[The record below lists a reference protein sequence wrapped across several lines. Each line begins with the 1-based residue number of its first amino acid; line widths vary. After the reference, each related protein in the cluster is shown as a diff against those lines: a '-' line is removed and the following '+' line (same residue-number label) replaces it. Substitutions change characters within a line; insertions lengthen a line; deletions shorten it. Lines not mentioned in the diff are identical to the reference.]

1 MIVWIASFP
10 KSGNTWI
17 RAFLS
22 SYLYYDVK
30 KKSFDFNILKN
41 IKRFPNS
48 QQFKDIGV
56 SPKNFED
63 VAKSW
68 IPLQK
73 KINSNNKVNFLKT
86 HNAFGGLENFPF
98 TNKENTL
105 GAIYLVR
112 DPRDVLV
119 SYSNHLNQT
128 IKETMELVVGDDHK
142 GYLDEMKKDVYGE
155 IRGSWSQNYNSWKN
169 FNLGEKI
176 IVRYEDLIE
185 DPFAF
190 FCKII
195 NFLNKLF
202 GLEFNEEKIR
212 QCIKITDFNNLQD
225 LEKKLGFS
233 ENIKSKELFFNK
245 GKVGQWKNKLD
256 EKILYKIEKK
266 FKKEMKE
273 LNYI

>member
-22 SYLYYDVK
+22 SYLYSD
-30 KKSFDFNILKN
+30 SQNNLFDFKN
-41 IKRFPNS
+41 LNQISLFPRINH
-48 QQFKDIGV
+48 FKDIGV

-119 SYSNHLNQT
+119 SYSKHVDQGINETLKLILENNHMGALEGSNNVFS
-128 IKETMELVVGDDHK
+128 EL
-142 GYLDEMKKDVYGE
+142 
-155 IRGSWSQNYNSWKN
+155 RASWSQNYNSWKN

-245 GKVGQWKNKLD
+245 GKVGQWKKFLSD
-256 EKILYKIEKK
+256 EIVKKIEIK
-266 FKKEMKE
+266 FEKEMKE

>member
-119 SYSNHLNQT
+119 SYSKHVDQGINETLKLILENNHMGALEGSNNVFS
-128 IKETMELVVGDDHK
+128 EL
-142 GYLDEMKKDVYGE
+142 
-155 IRGSWSQNYNSWKN
+155 RASWSQNYNSWKN

-212 QCIKITDFNNLQD
+212 QCIKI
-225 LEKKLGFS
+225 
-233 ENIKSKELFFNK
+233 
-245 GKVGQWKNKLD
+245 
-256 EKILYKIEKK
+256 
-266 FKKEMKE
+266 
-273 LNYI
+273 